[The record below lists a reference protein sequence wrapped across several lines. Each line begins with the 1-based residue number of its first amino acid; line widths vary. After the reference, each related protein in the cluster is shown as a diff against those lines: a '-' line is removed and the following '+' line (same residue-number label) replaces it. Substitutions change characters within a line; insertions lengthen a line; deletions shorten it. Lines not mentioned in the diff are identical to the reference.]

1 MSAHYNFNVKLPLR
15 TPTIDQFLGIK
26 PPQKCQAT
34 YVWIDGTG
42 ENLRSKTRTLN
53 STPHSLADY
62 PVWNYD
68 GSSTYQARGRDSD
81 LYLHPRAVYQ
91 DPFLGPNAR
100 LIMCDTYT
108 YQGKPTATNYRYDC
122 AAIMSRC
129 AKEHPWF
136 GMEQEYLMLDRDGVR
151 SFLSFNQILFPV
163 SIGLAETRIS
173 GRTSTQ
179 MKFAKLNRVFQGP
192 YYCSVGSDRSFG
204 REIVETH
211 YRASLWAGINICGTN
226 AVTPGQWEF
235 QVGPCEGVDM
245 GDQLWIARYLL
256 HRVAEQ
262 FGVLITLDPKPAVTS
277 TGEWNGA
284 GCHCNFST
292 KAMRDPN
299 GLTAIVAAMPKLERF
314 HTEHLLHYDA
324 NNGVDNMRRLSGR
337 CETSDAKKFSWGIAD
352 RGASVRIPRQV
363 AEDKRGYLEDRRPS
377 SNCDPYRVTARIAD
391 AILLN

>member
-1 MSAHYNFNVKLPLR
+1 MSAHYNFNVKLPLG
-15 TPTIDQFLGIK
+15 TPTIDQFLGIQ

-53 STPHSLADY
+53 SAPQSLDEY

-108 YQGKPTATNYRYDC
+108 YQGKPTATNYRHDC

-129 AKEHPWF
+129 AK
-136 GMEQEYLMLDRDGVR
+136 
-151 SFLSFNQILFPV
+151 
-163 SIGLAETRIS
+163 
-173 GRTSTQ
+173 RTSVVWNGTRYPLGWP
-179 MKFAKLNRVFQGP
+179 KHGFPGEQGP
-192 YYCSVGSDRSFG
+192 YYCGVGADRSFG
-204 REIVETH
+204 REVVETH
-211 YRASLWAGINICGTN
+211 YRASLSAGINLCGTN
-226 AVTPGQWEF
+226 GEVTPGQWEF

-245 GDQLWIARYLL
+245 GDQLWMARYLL

-292 KAMRDPN
+292 QEMREPN
-299 GLTAIVAAMPKLERF
+299 GLAAIEAAMPKLERF
-314 HTEHLLHYDA
+314 HAQHLLHYDA
-324 NNGVDNMRRLSGR
+324 NNGLDNMRRLSGR
-337 CETSDAKKFSWGIAD
+337 CETSDANKFSWGIAD

-363 AEDKRGYLEDRRPS
+363 AEDKKGYLEDRRPS